1 MPSTN
6 PPTPALET
14 GTYPSDRR
22 DHDQWLTWK
31 PTGDDRKVPRAPY
44 AHPEWPERYVNA
56 QKSSVWTDFETARDW
71 VEKLSGGFALAYVIR
86 NRDEYADEDLVV
98 VDYDDARDPRTGA
111 IHPLVHE
118 HLQTAGSYADVSPS
132 GTGVHIL
139 CRGRLPEDVTTI
151 ADDLP
156 EHDAFPEASIEV
168 YDSARF
174 VAMSGRHL
182 VGTPTETQAAQ
193 AFIHDLVETFTTPQ
207 SHAAP
212 SPEVPPPLPPERAQA
227 ASTTD
232 IEDVYRAIET
242 TRPSEIRL
250 DSPVTETRSDGTK
263 SRDPCWTSSDSGTRL
278 AEMDDGWIYRNGLV
292 VLDAL
297 QVVALEEGIVTT
309 AGDYPSGRD
318 FWRAVDELRIRGASI
333 PEYEPE
339 PDHADAEAA
348 SDYPT
353 PSPSQSPSRSLR
365 GHHRELRAK
374 TLERNA
380 LREEVT
386 TLREELAARIRDVRS

>member
-1 MPSTN
+1 
-6 PPTPALET
+6 
-14 GTYPSDRR
+14 
-22 DHDQWLTWK
+22 
-31 PTGDDRKVPRAPY
+31 
-44 AHPEWPERYVNA
+44 
-56 QKSSVWTDFETARDW
+56 
-71 VEKLSGGFALAYVIR
+71 
-86 NRDEYADEDLVV
+86 
-98 VDYDDARDPRTGA
+98 
-111 IHPLVHE
+111 
-118 HLQTAGSYADVSPS
+118 
-132 GTGVHIL
+132 
-139 CRGRLPEDVTTI
+139 
-151 ADDLP
+151 
-156 EHDAFPEASIEV
+156 
-168 YDSARF
+168 
-174 VAMSGRHL
+174 
-182 VGTPTETQAAQ
+182 TQAAQ